1 MLIMYIRRV
10 SCVDRRRRRVDE
22 EVYMYN
28 VYYIVY
34 IYLQTTIYIIH
45 ILCPRRNHI
54 LYIMYNV
61 YMADEYFH
69 LSTYN
74 DDRDI
79 SLERF

>member
-1 MLIMYIRRV
+1 MLIMYIRLV

-22 EVYMYN
+22 EVY
-28 VYYIVY
+28 ILY

-45 ILCPRRNHI
+45 IILCPRRNHI
-54 LYIMYNV
+54 LYMYNV
-61 YMADEYFH
+61 CMADEYFH
-69 LSTYN
+69 FSTYN